1 MKIKSPKN
9 EFLIE
14 DLTFDNG
21 FKLPSKKV
29 KVEVYD
35 KKIKEKIIAE
45 NFKKEYRKILEMIVS
60 INEDGSE
67 DDALYVRDKVMEF
80 KNSLIK
86 KYEKYLSKNTLNKYL
101 KMILLLE
108 QKIVIPKKHRGR

>member
-14 DLTFDNG
+14 EITFDKG

-35 KKIKEKIIAE
+35 KRRKEKIIE
-45 NFKKEYRKILEMIVS
+45 NNFKKEYRKILEMVLN
-60 INEDGSE
+60 INEDSSE
-67 DDALYVRDKVMEF
+67 EDALYVRDKIVEF
-80 KNSLIK
+80 KNSLLK
-86 KYEKYLSKNTLNKYL
+86 KYEKYLSKSALNKYL

-108 QKIVIPKKHRGR
+108 QKLIIPKKHRGR